1 VSLHFIDWIWH
12 VRGSLA
18 LPAGQSGD
26 DAFDRLDSL
35 FCQDGTVHQRTGG
48 TLRFS
53 KKNQAAQDKMS
64 VFDRGHLRIE
74 KSVAGSALHYCLT
87 SRALLFCFLAPFL
100 FLGIAQL
107 TIFVNQSYKT
117 KLEPAKASAV
127 VQMNPIDK
135 ALGAPAPEPEPTS
148 DAERLLKAE
157 EKKPSPTA
165 AYVFAGIFALLYVV
179 GRILEDRLVKALFR
193 KNLLGSA

>member
-1 VSLHFIDWIWH
+1 MNLRFIDWIWN
-12 VRGSLA
+12 VRGSVA
-18 LPAGQSGD
+18 LPAGHCGD
-26 DAFDRLDSL
+26 DAFDRLDPL
-35 FCQDGTVHQRTGG
+35 FRQDGTVHQRAGG
-48 TLRFS
+48 TLSFS
-53 KKNQAAQDKMS
+53 KKDPAAQDRMS
-64 VFDRGHLRIE
+64 VFDRGRLRIE
-74 KSVAGSALHYCLT
+74 KSVAGAALHYCLT

-107 TIFVNQSYKT
+107 TIVVNTLDKT

-127 VQMNPIDK
+127 KQLNPIDK
-135 ALGAPAPEPEPTS
+135 ALGAPAPDPEPTS

-157 EKKPSPTA
+157 EKKPTPTA

-193 KNLLGSA
+193 KSLAGSA

>member
-26 DAFDRLDSL
+26 DAFDRLGSL

-48 TLRFS
+48 MLSFT

-64 VFDRGHLRIE
+64 VFDRGQLRIE
-74 KSVAGSALHYCLT
+74 QSVAGSALHYCLT

-193 KNLLGSA
+193 KNLLGSV

>member
-1 VSLHFIDWIWH
+1 MNLHFIDWIWH

-18 LPAGQSGD
+18 LPPGQSGD
-26 DAFDRLDSL
+26 DAFNRLGSL
-35 FCQDGTVHQRTGG
+35 FCQDGTVQQRTDG

-53 KKNQAAQDKMS
+53 KKNAAAQDKMS
-64 VFDRGHLRIE
+64 VFDRGQLTVE

-107 TIFVNQSYKT
+107 TIFVDKLDKP

-127 VQMNPIDK
+127 KQLNPIDK
-135 ALGAPAPEPEPTS
+135 ALGAPEPEPEPTN

-157 EKKPSPTA
+157 EEKPSPTA

-193 KNLLGSA
+193 KNLVGSA